1 VNLPAALPK
10 PEACLKSGRRITM
23 PRPSHLNP
31 EPDRRSGDARPAVR
45 RTFSS
50 CGSKPAKCV
59 VATLLDGLRREG
71 VGFANL
77 SRQGLSARL
86 GFWKPDQR
94 ADDDR
99 EFDEQLEVVSFV
111 GNASVR
117 DGEPFLHLHV
127 ALGRADLWVVG
138 GHLDEAVVHPAIEV
152 WLRTEDVDLQRRRDP
167 ATGLDLLDLPDHRQA
182 EQGAF

>member
-1 VNLPAALPK
+1 MRVQRFDERFIVRI
-10 PEACLKSGRRITM
+10 EAGER
-23 PRPSHLNP
+23 
-31 EPDRRSGDARPAVR
+31 
-45 RTFSS
+45 
-50 CGSKPAKCV
+50 V

-127 ALGRADLWVVG
+127 ALGRADLSVVG

-167 ATGLDLLDLPDHRQA
+167 ATGLDLLDLPAHRQG
-182 EQGAF
+182 ERGAL

>member
-1 VNLPAALPK
+1 MRVQRFDERFIVRI
-10 PEACLKSGRRITM
+10 EAGER
-23 PRPSHLNP
+23 
-31 EPDRRSGDARPAVR
+31 
-45 RTFSS
+45 
-50 CGSKPAKCV
+50 V

>member
-1 VNLPAALPK
+1 MRIQRFDERFIVRI
-10 PEACLKSGRRITM
+10 EAGER
-23 PRPSHLNP
+23 
-31 EPDRRSGDARPAVR
+31 
-45 RTFSS
+45 
-50 CGSKPAKCV
+50 V

-127 ALGRADLWVVG
+127 ALGRADLSVVG

>member
-1 VNLPAALPK
+1 MRIQRFDERFIVRI
-10 PEACLKSGRRITM
+10 EAGER
-23 PRPSHLNP
+23 
-31 EPDRRSGDARPAVR
+31 
-45 RTFSS
+45 
-50 CGSKPAKCV
+50 V
-59 VATLLDGLRREG
+59 VASLLDFLRREG

-127 ALGRADLWVVG
+127 ALGRADLSVVG
-138 GHLDEAVVHPAIEV
+138 GHLDEAVVHPTIEV
-152 WLRTEDVDLQRRRDP
+152 WLRTEDVDVQRRRDP
-167 ATGLDLLDLPDHRQA
+167 ATGLDLLDLPAHRQG
-182 EQGAF
+182 ERGAL

>member
-1 VNLPAALPK
+1 MRIQRFDERFIVRI
-10 PEACLKSGRRITM
+10 EAGER
-23 PRPSHLNP
+23 
-31 EPDRRSGDARPAVR
+31 
-45 RTFSS
+45 
-50 CGSKPAKCV
+50 V

-127 ALGRADLWVVG
+127 ALGRADLSVVG
-138 GHLDEAVVHPAIEV
+138 GHLDEAVVHPTIEV
-152 WLRTEDVDLQRRRDP
+152 WLRTEDVDVQRRRDP
-167 ATGLDLLDLPDHRQA
+167 ATGLDLLDLPAHRQG
-182 EQGAF
+182 ERGAL